1 MNYCA
6 QIIWKD
12 CLRFQTAQAPRITAH
27 HFTCASW
34 DNQCFKHGCSSAS
47 LNELH
52 ICISGQ
58 LWQNISF
65 TGERGCLEAG
75 MDLIALPRCLAQQP
89 SLVRVHSWAQP
100 ALREADPDILLAQ
113 KGLKRKVAFRRQSSE
128 HRLPRGTSPRCCNPC
143 IRLSGGNSGLQN
155 GRSSFLTWLLS

>member
-12 CLRFQTAQAPRITAH
+12 CLRFQTAQLPRITAH

-34 DNQCFKHGCSSAS
+34 DNQCFKYGCSSVS

-52 ICISGQ
+52 VCISGQ
-58 LWQNISF
+58 LWQNVSF
-65 TGERGCLEAG
+65 IGKRGCLQAG

-89 SLVRVHSWAQP
+89 SFLCVHSCAQP
-100 ALREADPDILLAQ
+100 AQTQIQ
-113 KGLKRKVAFRRQSSE
+113 TQSS
-128 HRLPRGTSPRCCNPC
+128 RLRHPPGSERAQAKSCLLKTE
-143 IRLSGGNSGLQN
+143 
-155 GRSSFLTWLLS
+155 LTTQVSKRDQPPLL